1 MKILYVSP
9 AYYPRIGGVEYVVKS
24 VAERLAKSGHEVIVL
39 AGEPG
44 IGKPLEEEVGGVRVF
59 RWPTWAPGGAYHF
72 PRHRGMLEST
82 LRELL
87 RGVDVVH
94 LHGIHAVLPV
104 WAGMR
109 LRKLGFTGRIV
120 VTPHFHGS
128 GHTFFRRILW
138 TPWRLYLRRLFD
150 SVDAVHAV
158 SGYEAELLRESFGIE
173 AVVVGHGVDEDVFK
187 YDWSPGDYAMYSGR
201 LEKYKNIERV
211 ARVVRVLNDMGLKL
225 RLEVYGEGP
234 YRRRL
239 EEGLKG
245 IGVEYRLE
253 GFQPRSVYL
262 EKLSKARFFALLS
275 EKEAFGQAVNEANA
289 IGVPAVVAKPW
300 GEHFA
305 RRPRTLVVDPTEK
318 DEEIAEEVYRFL
330 EEAPKQ
336 PRPKVPMWSEVAL
349 IYLSIY
355 SGSTW

>member
-9 AYYPRIGGVEYVVKS
+9 TYYPRIGGVEYVVKS
-24 VAERLAKSGHEVIVL
+24 IAERLAKTGHEVIVL

-44 IGKPLEEEVGGVRVF
+44 IEKLLEEEINRVRIV

-72 PRHRGMLEST
+72 PRHRGILEST

-87 RGVDVVH
+87 RDVNVVH
-94 LHGIHAVLPV
+94 LHSIHAVLPV
-104 WAGMR
+104 WAGLR
-109 LRKLGFTGRIV
+109 LRKLRFTGRVV

-138 TPWRLYLRRLFD
+138 APWRLYLERLFD
-150 SVDAVHAV
+150 SVDVVHAV
-158 SGYEAELLRESFGIE
+158 SEYEARLLRESFGVE

-211 ARVVRVLNDMGLKL
+211 ARVVRVLSEMGFKL

-239 EEGLKG
+239 EEELKR
-245 IGVEYRLE
+245 IGVEYCLE
-253 GFQPRSVYL
+253 GFQPRNIYL

-275 EKEAFGQAVNEANA
+275 GKEAFGQTVNEANA
-289 IGVPAVVAKPW
+289 IGVPIVVAKPW

-305 RRPRTLVVDPTEK
+305 RRPRTLLVDPAER
-318 DEEIAEEVYRFL
+318 DEEIAKKVLKLL
-330 EEAPKQ
+330 EESPKQ
-336 PRPKVPMWSEVAL
+336 PKPKVLAWSEVVNVYIRTL
-349 IYLSIY
+349 YR
-355 SGSTW
+355 